1 LKDETKLV
9 AAIFFIALICGL
21 SVADGAEQ
29 IRLKLSAPKVDFFD
43 VPVHVEIELP
53 KALANLPVE
62 AISVE
67 LRDAN
72 ATEGKAVPGQLVV
85 NDRKDIELWWILP
98 VAKANSSSTWI
109 ATLDRG
115 QKTREEARLPRDLS
129 VGQDFSW
136 KGKSGQYLDLLF
148 NGRRVTRYMY
158 ACDTS
163 NPQRIF
169 ETCKPFLHVFDA
181 EGKNL
186 LTNGPDGIHPY
197 QKDKILYPH
206 HRGIFIGWT
215 KLEFAGDTYNFWGM
229 ADGVVQRHGK
239 FLEQTAGPVLARS
252 KVLIHWNDKDSK
264 PIIAEQRQT
273 TVFRQSLPAVR
284 DSREAGD
291 PTILL
296 LDFQTELKAVRGD
309 VFLNGDPEHGG
320 FQYRAHND
328 VAAGNPQDGLRHKD
342 DKAAYLFHNDGID
355 AHKDSDLPWAAMSY
369 GLNGRR
375 YTVQH
380 MNHPGNPKSTF
391 YSANRDY
398 GRFGAFFKQ
407 KIDAGKTLTLRYRIW
422 IGEGPP
428 FLLSQKARG
437 RQRQELENKYAAF
450 VEEPKVEVLSQVER
464 LDKGDTRDE

>member
-1 LKDETKLV
+1 
-9 AAIFFIALICGL
+9 
-21 SVADGAEQ
+21 
-29 IRLKLSAPKVDFFD
+29 
-43 VPVHVEIELP
+43 
-53 KALANLPVE
+53 
-62 AISVE
+62 
-67 LRDAN
+67 
-72 ATEGKAVPGQLVV
+72 
-85 NDRKDIELWWILP
+85 
-98 VAKANSSSTWI
+98 
-109 ATLDRG
+109 
-115 QKTREEARLPRDLS
+115 
-129 VGQDFSW
+129 
-136 KGKSGQYLDLLF
+136 
-148 NGRRVTRYMY
+148 MY

-163 NPQRIF
+163 DPQRIF

-215 KLEFAGDTYNFWGM
+215 KLEFSGDTYNFWGM
-229 ADGVVQRHGK
+229 AGGVVQRHGK

-252 KVLIHWNDKDSK
+252 KVLIHWNDKGSK
-264 PIIAEQRQT
+264 PIIAERRQT
-273 TVFRQSLPAVR
+273 TVFRQS
-284 DSREAGD
+284 D

-328 VAAGNPQDGLRHKD
+328 VAAGNKD
-342 DKAAYLFHNDGID
+342 VKAAYLFHNDGID

-375 YTVQH
+375 YSVQH

-422 IGEGPP
+422 IGEGEM
-428 FLLSQKARG
+428 

-464 LDKGDTRDE
+464 LGKDDTQNE

>member
-1 LKDETKLV
+1 LKGETKLV
-9 AAIFFIALICGL
+9 AAIFVIAVICGL

-29 IRLKLSAPKVDFFD
+29 IRLKLSAPKVDFID
-43 VPVHVEIELP
+43 VPVHAVIELP
-53 KALANLPVE
+53 KGLANLPVE

-67 LRDAN
+67 LRDA
-72 ATEGKAVPGQLVV
+72 TEGKAVPGQLVV
-85 NDRKDIELWWILP
+85 TDQKKIELWWILP
-98 VAKANSSSTWI
+98 QAKANSASTWV
-109 ATLDRG
+109 ATIDRG
-115 QKTREEARLPRDLS
+115 RKTSKE
-129 VGQDFSW
+129 GFSW
-136 KGKSGQYLDLLF
+136 KGKNGQYLDLLF
-148 NGRRVTRYMY
+148 NGRRVTYYMY
-158 ACDTS
+158 AYDTS

-169 ETCKPFLHVFDA
+169 ETYKPFLHVFDA
-181 EGKNL
+181 GGKNL

-229 ADGVVQRHGK
+229 AGGAVQRHGK

-252 KVLIHWNDKDSK
+252 KVLIHWNDKDNK
-264 PIIAEQRQT
+264 PIIAERRQT
-273 TVFRQSLPAVR
+273 TVFRQS
-284 DSREAGD
+284 D

-309 VFLNGDPEHGG
+309 VFLDGDPEHGG

-328 VAAGNPQDGLRHKD
+328 VAAGNKD
-342 DKAAYLFHNDGID
+342 VKAAYLFHNDGID

-375 YTVQH
+375 YSVQY
-380 MNHPGNPKSTF
+380 MNHPDNPKSTF

-422 IGEGPP
+422 IGEGEM
-428 FLLSQKARG
+428 

-450 VEEPKVEVLSQVER
+450 VEEPKVEVLSQ
-464 LDKGDTRDE
+464 